1 MALKGIFK
9 LFGSRRVRDR
19 QGEAG
24 HGVETQ
30 TEIVEVAADAAIPT
44 SQQVTAQQIRYAEL
58 EAENQAL
65 KTQKSKKSAEHA
77 TDQSA
82 LEELECASAC
92 AARLAALQAVNAEI
106 EADNEALADQ
116 IRGQQDEL
124 AKQQV
129 VLDELEADRDN
140 ARAETET
147 LKKKLQAQE
156 VRIGLAR
163 EELLRS
169 EGQIELIKDL
179 VLRESGL

>member
-1 MALKGIFK
+1 MALKGI
-9 LFGSRRVRDR
+9 LELLSSRRVRNQ

-24 HGVETQ
+24 RGVETE
-30 TEIVEVAADAAIPT
+30 TEIVQIATDAAIPA
-44 SQQVTAQQIRYAEL
+44 SQQLTALQIRYAEL

-65 KTQKSKKSAEHA
+65 KAPTSKKPAKHA

-82 LEELECASAC
+82 LEELESASAC
-92 AARLAALQAVNAEI
+92 AARLAALQALNAEI

-147 LKKKLQAQE
+147 LKKKLQEQE
-156 VRIGLAR
+156 LRIGLAR

-169 EGQIELIKDL
+169 EGQIELVKDL